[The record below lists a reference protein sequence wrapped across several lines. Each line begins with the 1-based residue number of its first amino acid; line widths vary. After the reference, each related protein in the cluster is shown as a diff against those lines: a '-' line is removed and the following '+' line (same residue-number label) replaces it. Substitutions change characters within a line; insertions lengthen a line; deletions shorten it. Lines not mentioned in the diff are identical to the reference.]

1 MIKQQIFLYHHS
13 LQLRIECVL
22 LAALYCTFYFHSA
35 SAGTL
40 KSDSYLNCRTTS
52 ALNLKIFYIT
62 DSIPWYRTD
71 TVVAPF
77 EYKQSA
83 LFQPFTFKA
92 IDSVVNILLKNDSVF
107 FSING
112 YAHVDEGSDTICY
125 YLSLNR
131 ALVIKDYLF
140 ARGVDSCKLSF
151 VKGWGNV
158 RSIRRKTNAE
168 ILRYNCRAEIMLN
181 YLLPPP
187 PLAIH
192 DRDEDG
198 IADEADECPDEYGE
212 IETHGCP
219 DRNAIVVPFINQQY
233 SLFSVSYSVL
243 DSVKNILSK
252 DPSISISIA
261 GYAYKTEGINT
272 FCLLLAAQRAD
283 IAKRYLLSR
292 GIAKERIESV
302 KGLGKKKPLNPGRN
316 PAEINRNC
324 RAEIFLIRH

>member
-1 MIKQQIFLYHHS
+1 MIKPQIFVYHHGF
-13 LQLRIECVL
+13 QLGIVCL
-22 LAALYCTFYFHSA
+22 LMAALCCLLYFTSVA
-35 SAGTL
+35 AETL
-40 KSDSYLNCRTTS
+40 KLSSHLKCHDTS
-52 ALNLKIFYIT
+52 ATNLNAFYIT
-62 DSIPWYRTD
+62 DSLPKYRTD

-83 LFQPFTFKA
+83 LYQPFTFKA
-92 IDSVVNILLKNDSVF
+92 IDSVINILLKNDSVF

-131 ALVIKDYLF
+131 ALVIKDYVL
-140 ARGVDSCKLSF
+140 ARGVDSCKISF

-158 RSIRRKTNAE
+158 RSIHRKTNAE

-187 PLAIH
+187 PLAIY

-212 IETHGCP
+212 TETHGCP
-219 DRNAIVVPFINQQY
+219 DRNAIVVPFENQQY
-233 SLFSVSYSVL
+233 SLFSVSYAVL

-252 DPSISISIA
+252 DLSISISIA
-261 GYAYKTEGINT
+261 GYAYKTEGIST
-272 FCLLLAAQRAD
+272 FCTLLASERAD
-283 IAKRYLLSR
+283 IVKRYLLSR
-292 GIAKERIESV
+292 GIAAERIESV

-316 PAEINRNC
+316 PAEIIRNC